1 MGSGF
6 RTFTAG
12 EVLTASNV
20 QNYLQDQVVMTFAG
34 SAARSSAI
42 GTANF
47 EEGMTSYLT
56 DTDKM
61 EVYNGTNWVSV
72 APTST
77 QGLTLLQS
85 VTFSGV
91 SSVSLPTG
99 TFTSTYDNYKIIISN
114 VTSSVG
120 SSQDISMRLRKAGT
134 DNTSAIYYRQF
145 LTSSN
150 TTVIAGKNTAATT
163 MFIGQIINTGFQSFS
178 IEIFN
183 PQIAT
188 SKTAFLWNGMDA
200 PTTSPSNFFASGTHD
215 LNSSADFDSVT
226 IACSSGNMT
235 GTIYAYAY
243 NK

>member
-1 MGSGF
+1 VGSGF

-20 QNYLQDQVVMTFAG
+20 QNYLMDQSVMVFGG

-47 EEGMTSYLT
+47 EEGMVSYLT
-56 DTDKM
+56 DTDKV
-61 EVYNGTNWVSV
+61 EAYNGTDWVSV
-72 APTST
+72 APTTS
-77 QGLTLLQS
+77 QGLTLINTTS
-85 VTFSGV
+85 FSAV
-91 SSVSLPTG
+91 ASVSLPAN
-99 TFTSTYDNYKIIISN
+99 TFSSTYDNYKIIVSN
-114 VTSSVG
+114 ITSSVG
-120 SSQDISMRLRKAGT
+120 SSQDFSMRLRKAGT

-145 LTSSN
+145 LTSTN

-163 MFIGQIINTGFQSFS
+163 MFIGEIISTGFQAFD
-178 IEIFN
+178 INIFN

-188 SKTAFLWNGMDA
+188 SKTAFTWNATGA
-200 PTTSPSNFFASGTHD
+200 TTTTVANLFGAGTHD